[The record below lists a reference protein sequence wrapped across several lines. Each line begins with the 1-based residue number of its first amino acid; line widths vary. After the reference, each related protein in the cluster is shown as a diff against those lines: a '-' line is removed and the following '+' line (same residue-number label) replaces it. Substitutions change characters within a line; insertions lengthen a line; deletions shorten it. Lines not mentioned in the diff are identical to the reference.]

1 MLSYIIRRL
10 LVCIPTVFLVITLVF
25 FAFQLI
31 PGDAALIFAGEQASQ
46 EQIAQI
52 RSDLGLDKPVF
63 EQYSIYL
70 QRLLKGDMG
79 KSAITGRPVFLEIK
93 SRFFNT
99 VRLAVVA
106 TVVSSIF
113 GIVFGTVSA
122 LKREK
127 PADYVISVLS
137 IFGISIPS
145 FWLALLLMYFF
156 SVKLKLL
163 PTTGNA
169 SLKHYIMPTIVL
181 SVYSIAFIARMT
193 RSSLFEIL
201 GEDYVRTAREKGM
214 KERIVIAKHVLRN
227 ALIPVI
233 TVVGLQFGYLLGGA
247 VVTETVFAWPGLGRL
262 LVTSV
267 EQRDL
272 MVVQGVLLVFATSFV
287 LVNLLIDLLY
297 GLVDP
302 RIRFN

>member
-1 MLSYIIRRL
+1 

-52 RSDLGLDKPVF
+52 RSDLGLDKPVL

-70 QRLLKGDMG
+70 LRLVKGDMG
-79 KSAITGRPVFLEIK
+79 KSAITGRPVILEIR

-99 VRLAVVA
+99 VKLAVVA
-106 TVVSSIF
+106 TLVSSIF
-113 GIVFGTVSA
+113 GIVFGTISA

>member
-1 MLSYIIRRL
+1 

-113 GIVFGTVSA
+113 GIVFGTISA

-247 VVTETVFAWPGLGRL
+247 VVNETVFAWPGLGRL

>member
-1 MLSYIIRRL
+1 

-52 RSDLGLDKPVF
+52 RSDLGLDKPVL

-79 KSAITGRPVFLEIK
+79 KSAITGRPVILEIR

-99 VRLAVVA
+99 VKLAVVA
-106 TVVSSIF
+106 TLVSSIF
-113 GIVFGTVSA
+113 GIVFGTISA

-127 PADYVISVLS
+127 PADYMISVLS

>member
-1 MLSYIIRRL
+1 

-52 RSDLGLDKPVF
+52 RSDLGQDKPVF

-113 GIVFGTVSA
+113 GIVFGTISA